1 MIGAKCITTEPRC
14 VDARMQ
20 PTSLKNGMVQDRR
33 DALSIRSIN
42 WRKSAEYKAEDLRQ
56 LLIELDFRIQD
67 SSPTS
72 CRETLCK
79 IEAMTQG
86 IRNILAGRP

>member
-1 MIGAKCITTEPRC
+1 MCIDELADWRK
-14 VDARMQ
+14 A
-20 PTSLKNGMVQDRR
+20 S
-33 DALSIRSIN
+33 

-67 SSPTS
+67 ESPTS

-79 IEAMTQG
+79 IEATTQD
-86 IRNILAGRP
+86 IRNILASRGLTR